1 MGIPYSNTHSW
12 PSNRCWS
19 WTPDTQWFSIIAKL
33 MHGYCNL
40 RFTILIVSPK
50 NPARFLVSLL
60 NNGKLLSLGGCFEL
74 CLNDCEVYNFVN
86 LPSLSGHSRKPV
98 NSGKFRFRSLEPP
111 KSVLQ
116 VLLVAKRYPVNYTL
130 WATCHSASKVMKT
143 DNNYA
148 WPKQHPQL
156 IISEIIPFFH
166 CAIQLLPKQSK
177 NLKHSLNQFFN

>member
-1 MGIPYSNTHSW
+1 MANCCH
-12 PSNRCWS
+12 
-19 WTPDTQWFSIIAKL
+19 
-33 MHGYCNL
+33 
-40 RFTILIVSPK
+40 
-50 NPARFLVSLL
+50 
-60 NNGKLLSLGGCFEL
+60 LGDCFEL

-98 NSGKFRFRSLEPP
+98 NSGKFGFRSLELSE
-111 KSVLQ
+111 SVLQ

-148 WPKQHPQL
+148 WPKQPLQL

-166 CAIQLLPKQSK
+166 CAIQLLPKQSEK
-177 NLKHSLNQFFN
+177 SKAFCISIFQLVFQCCSFIDNIIAYRAMAIDLLEGG